1 MNLSL
6 KITHVHCS
14 PIWLDTAGRQGGK
27 LSWQACFFPLV
38 PRIQLGTA
46 QQSSE
51 PNGEARVFVRIF
63 LYIYFVMIF
72 EK

>member
-1 MNLSL
+1 MF
-6 KITHVHCS
+6 IVRPFGWIQQVQT
-14 PIWLDTAGRQGGK
+14 
-27 LSWQACFFPLV
+27 CFFPLV